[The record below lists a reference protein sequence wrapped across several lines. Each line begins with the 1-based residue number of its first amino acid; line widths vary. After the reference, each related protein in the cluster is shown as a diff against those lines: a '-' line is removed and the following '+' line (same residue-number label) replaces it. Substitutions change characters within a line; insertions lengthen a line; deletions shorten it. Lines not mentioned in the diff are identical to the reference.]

1 MQINFNVEMIALEKT
16 SSANALVVVL
26 VHRSYP
32 PAGYG
37 TQCERKRREGS
48 GSIGSAKALP
58 NIRTAV
64 NWTWNY
70 SFSAD

>member
-64 NWTWNY
+64 NWT
-70 SFSAD
+70 